1 MQPSLD
7 DVWDAGESVRIC
19 LVYDCLYPHTVGGA
33 ERWYRSLAERLAA
46 AGHEVT
52 YLTLSQWEPG
62 QEPDVPGV
70 KVVTAGP
77 HMELYVRGGRRRI
90 RPPLRFGVGVLWHLL
105 RHGRR
110 YDVVHSSAFPYFS
123 LLAAALVRPLG
134 GYTLVVDWLEVW
146 SAEYWRSY
154 LGRVGWIGI
163 AVQRRCVRLRQRAF
177 CLSELHAARLREEG
191 LRGDVTVLRGLLTGS
206 LEPEEPV
213 TPEPL
218 VVFAGRLIPEKNA
231 PSVVAAVALAA
242 ERIPG
247 LRGVIFGDGPEREA
261 VLAQIDSLEQPALVS
276 APGFVDSELVHDAIR
291 RACCLLLPSR
301 REGYGLV
308 VVEASAVGTPSIVVR
323 APDNA
328 AVELLEEGV
337 NGVIAPSA
345 EPAELAAAI
354 VAVIAAGPAL
364 RASTAA
370 WFARNAER
378 LSLER
383 SLEAVLAGYEPAV
396 ARA

>member
-261 VLAQIDSLEQPALVS
+261 VLAQIDSLERPALVS